1 MPDTHLIDDLA
12 KNHVALG
19 RDVSIYTRAID
30 EIQQLGQ
37 ALHGLTSYALSA
49 RNECTEEWMTE
60 LLDYINRACAA
71 LGDKDRFEL
80 VKQGGEL
87 FYRKVK

>member
-1 MPDTHLIDDLA
+1 MSDPHLIDDLA
-12 KNHVALG
+12 KNHTALG

-30 EIQQLGQ
+30 EIQILGQ
-37 ALHGLTSYALSA
+37 ALHSLTSYALSA
-49 RNECTEEWMTE
+49 RNECQEEWMRDF
-60 LLDYINRACAA
+60 LDHLNRSYSA